1 MGAVPRLNANYRRVG
16 ARSAAIRAAMWVR
29 IALMATAVL
38 LSGCGTLLRNPVPPS
53 LTSVAVIPNMP
64 DVRFWAG
71 RPSAAMERDLADSFR
86 QESRDEFPPDSNGV
100 VHYPQLA
107 LSGGGANGAFG
118 AGFLNG
124 WTTTGKRPVF
134 KFVTGVST
142 GALMAPFAFLGHSY
156 DDALREF
163 YTTTASRDIFIV
175 GSLFTLAARLL
186 TGEALADTGP
196 LVTLIEQHVDAE
208 LLQRVA
214 AAHARGRRLYIGTV
228 DLDAQR
234 FVVWNMGVIA
244 SSGDPDALAL
254 FRKVMLASASIPIA
268 FPPVYFDVEADGRSY
283 DEMHVD
289 GGVGA
294 RVFIAGGLF
303 RHSIFQQRGG
313 LGSFEATGGH
323 LRHPQWS
330 APFAAATDAQ
340 DRAGHRDAGP
350 GCVEPIRGARGP
362 VAHLC
367 RRAISACRLSLGDDS
382 RRNRDRR
389 RGNLR
394 SGPDAR
400 AVRNWLPHRAGRAG
414 LGNASTRLPGR
425 SAALKRV
432 TRRRHRSQTL
442 RARRARVPLP

>member
-1 MGAVPRLNANYRRVG
+1 M
-16 ARSAAIRAAMWVR
+16 RAAMGAR
-29 IALMATAVL
+29 IALMAVAVL

-71 RPSAAMERDLADSFR
+71 RPGAAQERDLADSFR
-86 QESRDEFPPDSNGV
+86 QESRDEFPPDANGV
-100 VHYPQLA
+100 IHYPQLA

-142 GALMAPFAFLGHSY
+142 GALMAPFAFLGPSY

-208 LLQRVA
+208 LLRRVA
-214 AAHARGRRLYIGTV
+214 GAHARGRRLYIGTV

-244 SSGDPDALAL
+244 SSTDPDALAL

-268 FPPVYFDVEADGRSY
+268 FPPVYFDVEADGQSY

-303 RHSIFQQRGG
+303 RHSIFRQRGG
-313 LGSFEATGGH
+313 LGSFEAREDVFVIHNGQ
-323 LRHPQWS
+323 LVS
-330 APFAAATDAQ
+330 APRPTRRTVLGIAMRVLDASSQ
-340 DRAGHRDAGP
+340 SAVHGDLWRIYAVAQYRHAGFHWVTIPDGTEIVGEETFDPVQMRALYEIGYRSALAGP
-350 GCVEPIRGARGP
+350 VWETRPPGFQDEPP
-362 VAHLC
+362 
-367 RRAISACRLSLGDDS
+367 
-382 RRNRDRR
+382 
-389 RGNLR
+389 
-394 SGPDAR
+394 P
-400 AVRNWLPHRAGRAG
+400 
-414 LGNASTRLPGR
+414 
-425 SAALKRV
+425 
-432 TRRRHRSQTL
+432 
-442 RARRARVPLP
+442 